1 MAVAC
6 CRDATTTTTHQGH
19 PVVWKKLSLLLL
31 VLSASL
37 PAWSSTT
44 SHYRVEIVVFESLD
58 KRALQSERWPS
69 DPGTP
74 SLAGVLELEG
84 AAASPAEKQD
94 FQLLPATE
102 HHLEGVVKSLA
113 ASGQYRPLVH
123 LAWRQPA
130 LTRQRAVAVR
140 IAGGWP
146 RAGSARPSRWAVHY
160 VDGSFVLYRSRYLHV
175 LADLVLY
182 HADPSAFPSKV
193 QPPAFRDGREAIPA
207 SSPPQPR
214 RFRLSEHRRMRSG
227 ELHYLDHP
235 VFGLLVQITPYRA
248 AEPAALAPPDS
259 EPENDS
265 DRSPGTEASE
275 PIEGDE
281 D

>member
-1 MAVAC
+1 
-6 CRDATTTTTHQGH
+6 D
-19 PVVWKKLSLLLL
+19 
-31 VLSASL
+31 
-37 PAWSSTT
+37 
-44 SHYRVEIVVFESLD
+44 
-58 KRALQSERWPS
+58 
-69 DPGTP
+69 
-74 SLAGVLELEG
+74 
-84 AAASPAEKQD
+84 
-94 FQLLPATE
+94 
-102 HHLEGVVKSLA
+102 
-113 ASGQYRPLVH
+113 
-123 LAWRQPA
+123 
-130 LTRQRAVAVR
+130 
-140 IAGGWP
+140 
-146 RAGSARPSRWAVHY
+146 SARRSRSAVHY

-193 QPPAFRDGREAIPA
+193 QPPALHGGREAIAA

-248 AEPAALAPPDS
+248 AEPAALPPPDS